1 MLQKLLPKP
10 FLKLESLSKLKSLS
24 KLESFSKLEPL
35 SKATRLKTTTLTGLI
50 VSLPALVSITVSVIV
65 SVTALVSAPATAS
78 DTAGVSCDKPA
89 LNILLTND
97 DGFDKPGI
105 RALHRVFKQAGH
117 RVVLAAPEKNASG
130 SSTSVTF
137 AAIKV
142 TQAEPD
148 VYAIA
153 GSPATTVLLGARAF
167 FPDNPPDLVISGI
180 NKGANLGPATPVSG
194 TVGAT
199 IAAILIAQP
208 AIPAIAVSTDPF
220 VVNTSVVDTHLV
232 DTKTQTTDKA
242 NQKANLEHLNR
253 VAEFV
258 LALVGNLQTQHCDGS
273 ALLPSKVALNV
284 NYPPIPQDEIKG
296 VQLHDQ
302 GKAPLFSLSY
312 APSEKDATIYVPRFA
327 ILPPV
332 LNSED
337 GDTAAFHEGYITV
350 VAIDG
355 DYTVSPANKAK
366 IAPALSNLTP

>member
-1 MLQKLLPKP
+1 MLQKLVPKS
-10 FLKLESLSKLKSLS
+10 LSKLESLSKLG
-24 KLESFSKLEPL
+24 PL
-35 SKATRLKTTTLTGLI
+35 SKATLFKITILTGLI
-50 VSLPALVSITVSVIV
+50 VSLPV
-65 SVTALVSAPATAS
+65 LVSATASVSVAAAAS
-78 DTAGVSCDKPA
+78 DTILDGGNAAGASCDKPA

-153 GSPATTVLLGARAF
+153 GSPATTVLLAASAF
-167 FPDNPPDLVISGI
+167 FPNNPPDLVISGI

-220 VVNTSVVDTHLV
+220 VVNTNVVDTHVV
-232 DTKTQTTDKA
+232 DTKTQTSDEVGKKA
-242 NQKANLEHLNR
+242 GKKADLEHLNR

-273 ALLPSKVALNV
+273 ALLSPKLLPPKIALNV
-284 NYPPIPQDEIKG
+284 NYPPIPQEDIKG
-296 VQLHDQ
+296 VQLHNQ

-332 LNSED
+332 LNSKD
-337 GDTAAFHEGYITV
+337 GDTAAFHDGYITI

-355 DYTVSPANKAK
+355 DYTASPASKAK

>member
-1 MLQKLLPKP
+1 MLQKLL
-10 FLKLESLSKLKSLS
+10 LKSC
-24 KLESFSKLEPL
+24 SKLEPL
-35 SKATRLKTTTLTGLI
+35 SKLGSLSKATLFKTTILTGLI
-50 VSLPALVSITVSVIV
+50 VSLPVLVSLTASVSV
-65 SVTALVSAPATAS
+65 AAAAS
-78 DTAGVSCDKPA
+78 DTILDDGNAAGASCDKPA

-130 SSTSVTF
+130 SSASVTF

-153 GSPATTVLLGARAF
+153 GSPATTVLLAASAF
-167 FPDNPPDLVISGI
+167 FPNSPPDLVISGI

-208 AIPAIAVSTDPF
+208 SIPAIAVSTDPF
-220 VVNTSVVDTHLV
+220 DVDTHVVDT
-232 DTKTQTTDKA
+232 KGQTSDEDGKKA
-242 NQKANLEHLNR
+242 NKKADLEHLDR

-273 ALLPSKVALNV
+273 ALLPPKLLPPKMALNV

-332 LNSED
+332 LNSKD
-337 GDTAAFHEGYITV
+337 GDTAAFHDGYITI

-355 DYTVSPANKAK
+355 DYTASPASKAK